1 MKKSF
6 LMLGVAA
13 MALASCTN
21 EEVLNVA
28 DSRAISF
35 DNAFVNN
42 STRGVD
48 PSLTKDNLK
57 DFDVYGFVT
66 NSSSNSSQIF
76 DGVRVYKPENEE
88 PSGWT
93 YDNPQYW
100 VNGNTYT
107 FGAIAPSGAATVSG
121 EAITG
126 VTNKKVGMTVQFTN
140 TNESQKDLLHAA
152 PAAVTVNTEEY
163 NTAVE
168 MTFSHQLSK
177 VKFSFKNSVGEGYS
191 VKVTDVKITDA
202 KSSGTLT
209 VSGELDAANE
219 WSGQQGT
226 LELNFGHAVANT
238 SDTEAD
244 AIANGGIN
252 ETYYEKLMIP
262 TPATTS
268 YTVTFTAELI
278 QGTTSVGTFNHSV
291 KIENVELQLGYSYNF
306 TADLTANNIGGSG
319 NPSLNPITFTV
330 ELVNDWTPSS
340 DEGQGLNLPTTPV
353 EP

>member
-42 STRGVD
+42 STRSVD
-48 PSLTKDNLK
+48 PSLTKANLN

-66 NSSSNSSQIF
+66 NTSSESSRIF
-76 DGVRVYKPENEE
+76 DGVKVFKKDA
-88 PSGWT
+88 GWT

-121 EAITG
+121 EAIKKK
-126 VTNKKVGMTVQFTN
+126 TNKKVGMTVQFTN
-140 TNESQKDLLHAA
+140 TNDAQKDLLHAA
-152 PAAVTVNTEEY
+152 PAAVPVNSDEY

-168 MTFSHQLSK
+168 MEFNHQLSK

-191 VKVTDVKITDA
+191 VKVTDVKIADA
-202 KSSGTLT
+202 MSSGTLT
-209 VSGELDAANE
+209 VSGEREAANA
-219 WSGQQGT
+219 WSSQQGN
-226 LELNFGHAVANT
+226 LELTFGNAVA
-238 SDTEAD
+238 DDEDDKAD
-244 AIANGGIN
+244 AIANGSTNG
-252 ETYYEKLMIP
+252 TYYEKLMIP

-268 YTVTFTAELI
+268 YTVTFAAELI
-278 QGTTSVGTFNHSV
+278 QGTTSVGTFNHSA

-306 TADLTANNIGGSG
+306 TAELTAKNIGGPD

-330 ELVNDWTPSS
+330 KSVNDWTPSS
-340 DEGQGLNLPTTPV
+340 DDQDLDLPAATV

>member
-28 DSRAISF
+28 ENRTIGF
-35 DNAFVNN
+35 GNAFVNN
-42 STRGVD
+42 STRAID
-48 PSLTKDNLK
+48 PSLTNGNLK

-76 DGVRVYKPENEE
+76 DGVKVYKNED
-88 PSGWT
+88 GTKWT

-140 TNESQKDLLHAA
+140 TNDSQKDLLHAT
-152 PAAVTVNTEEY
+152 PVAVTVSSDEY
-163 NTAVE
+163 NKAVE

-177 VKFSFKNSVGEGYS
+177 VKFSFKNSVGVGYS
-191 VKVTDVKITDA
+191 VKVTNVKITDA
-202 KSSGTLT
+202 MSSGTLT
-209 VSGELDAANE
+209 VSGELEDPNK
-219 WSGQQGT
+219 WSDQQDN
-226 LELNFGHAVANT
+226 LELTFGNAVA
-238 SDTEAD
+238 DDVDDEAD
-244 AIANGGIN
+244 AIANGSTNG
-252 ETYYEKLMIP
+252 TYYEKLMIP

-278 QGTTSVGTFNHSV
+278 QGTTSVGTFNHSA

-306 TADLTANNIGGSG
+306 TAELTAKNIGGPD

-330 ELVNDWTPSS
+330 ESVKGWTSS
-340 DEGQGLNLPTTPV
+340 NQNLPVTTV

>member
-42 STRGVD
+42 STRSVN
-48 PSLTKDNLK
+48 PSLTKESLN

-76 DGVRVYKPENEE
+76 DGVKVYKNED
-88 PSGWT
+88 GTKWT

-126 VTNKKVGMTVQFTN
+126 ATNKKVGMTVQFTN
-140 TNESQKDLLHAA
+140 TNDAQKDLLHAT
-152 PAAVTVNTEEY
+152 PDVVTVSSDEY
-163 NTAVE
+163 NKAVE

-177 VKFSFKNSVGEGYS
+177 VKFSFKNSVGVGYS
-191 VKVTDVKITDA
+191 VKVTNVKITDA
-202 KSSGTLT
+202 MSSGTLT
-209 VSGELDAANE
+209 VSGELDNPNK
-219 WSGQQGT
+219 WSDQQGT

-238 SDTEAD
+238 TDTEAD
-244 AIANGGIN
+244 AIANGGTN

-262 TPATTS
+262 TPAATS
-268 YTVTFTAELI
+268 YTVTFTTELI

-291 KIENVELQLGYSYNF
+291 KIVNVELQLGYSYNF
-306 TADLTANNIGGSG
+306 TAELNAENIGGPD

-330 ELVNDWTPSS
+330 ESVKGWASS
-340 DEGQGLNLPTTPV
+340 DEGQNLDLPTTTV